1 MFKLKPV
8 MFRVNY
14 IKKVKCCLIQPP
26 WLYIPASFSWII
38 KACVSVVCMQF
49 IFIWYKM
56 YNNNNRIRKVNCRKI
71 IKSRT
76 KSTQQCWVFYVVNL
90 NSDVYW
96 IIFSYL
102 WKKKIKFYYRCPTW
116 ERRRC
121 KWTCEFINTK
131 KFKEYR

>member
-1 MFKLKPV
+1 
-8 MFRVNY
+8 
-14 IKKVKCCLIQPP
+14 
-26 WLYIPASFSWII
+26 
-38 KACVSVVCMQF
+38 
-49 IFIWYKM
+49 M

-102 WKKKIKFYYRCPTW
+102 WKKKSNFITDAPPENGDAVNGPVNLSTPKSSRSTDSPMEEDKVPIAKSPTPRNDRK
-116 ERRRC
+116 RRASDDSSVEVSNGQWRRWITHC
-121 KWTCEFINTK
+121 R
-131 KFKEYR
+131 FK